1 MGADHDLH
9 RRPAATLGGLHQP
22 LGDEGLEVVAK
33 IVEQLGPAL
42 LGEEVDDAVQRLVGV
57 VGVQGGDGQMPGL
70 REGQRMLHGL
80 PVTDLT
86 DEDDVRCL
94 AQGVLQGRVEAA
106 GVHPHLPLV
115 DDALAVAMD
124 ELHRILD
131 GDDVATAVAVAMVDE
146 GRERGGLARAGAADE
161 EHQAALLHDG
171 VEQHRG
177 KLQVLEAG
185 DLCLDVARHQ
195 GDLVALLEDVDPK
208 AAYLGQG
215 DGEVHLQLLL
225 ELLLLLRVHEI
236 GGDPGHLA
244 RLERHL
250 VQGAQGA
257 IELGAGGGPGGEIEV
272 GAILLGQDL

>member
-1 MGADHDLH
+1 
-9 RRPAATLGGLHQP
+9 
-22 LGDEGLEVVAK
+22 
-33 IVEQLGPAL
+33 
-42 LGEEVDDAVQRLVGV
+42 
-57 VGVQGGDGQMPGL
+57 MPGL

-131 GDDVATAVAVAMVDE
+131 GDDVAAAVAVAMVDE

-225 ELLLLLRVHEI
+225 ELLLLLRVHEL
-236 GGDPGHLA
+236 GGYPGHLA

-257 IELGAGGGPGGEIEV
+257 VELGAGGRSCGEIEV